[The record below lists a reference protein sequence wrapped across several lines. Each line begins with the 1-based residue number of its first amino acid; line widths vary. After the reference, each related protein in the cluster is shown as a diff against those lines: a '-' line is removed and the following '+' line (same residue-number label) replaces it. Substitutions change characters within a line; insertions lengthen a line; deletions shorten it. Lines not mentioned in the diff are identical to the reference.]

1 MYNVLKTVGQA
12 LSLGG
17 VRGGKKAGIR
27 LVLSKIER
35 STIFLGRYVG
45 IIFENMAR

>member
-35 STIFLGRYVG
+35 STYSNILRAICGHYF
-45 IIFENMAR
+45 